1 MMEKPM
7 PNEEDDDLRDTLT
20 QYEEFVQGAITES
33 IEETDKNVEPAA
45 A

>member
-1 MMEKPM
+1 M
-7 PNEEDDDLRDTLT
+7 PNEEDDVDLRDTLT

-33 IEETDKNVEPAA
+33 IEESEKDVEPAA